1 MKPVFAPALLFLS
14 LSSAQYGGQ
23 IKVKDDGCPQFTAG
37 EKSQPLSWVKGN
49 NICADHSDICL
60 DGKCFM
66 AFQALVTG
74 TDSRTPAKMGAC
86 PTDDCSSDCQTWDV
100 ESQSN
105 SISVDCAEFTGQH
118 YFYLASVH
126 ITYNHCVVGFL
137 QQTGGKL
144 EWIKLADWGIR
155 GNSHFLHAE
164 KNNMQIADIVDTWI
178 QEKSFNGTKSA

>member
-1 MKPVFAPALLFLS
+1 MKPVFASALLFLGVT
-14 LSSAQYGGQ
+14 SAQYGGQ

-49 NICADHSDICL
+49 NICADLSDICP

-118 YFYLASVH
+118 YFYL
-126 ITYNHCVVGFL
+126 G
-137 QQTGGKL
+137 
-144 EWIKLADWGIR
+144 D
-155 GNSHFLHAE
+155 
-164 KNNMQIADIVDTWI
+164 
-178 QEKSFNGTKSA
+178 

>member
-1 MKPVFAPALLFLS
+1 MKPVFVSALLFLGPT
-14 LSSAQYGGQ
+14 SAQYSGQ

-49 NICADHSDICL
+49 NICADLSGICP

-105 SISVDCAEFTGQH
+105 SISIDCAELTGQH

-126 ITYNHCVVGFL
+126 ITDNHCVVGFL
-137 QQTGGKL
+137 QQAGGKL
-144 EWIKLADWGIR
+144 EWIKLPDWGIR

-164 KNNMQIADIVDTWI
+164 KDDM
-178 QEKSFNGTKSA
+178 